1 MQSFIFTEKIRY
13 FGYSQSQRVY
23 FILSVTHIR
32 SYQDLVL
39 LPEDCGVLVVVDGGG
54 GGGTL
59 QGDQAEQW
67 RESIRTE
74 LSTVGRS

>member
-13 FGYSQSQRVY
+13 FGYSQSQRAD

-39 LPEDCGVLVVVDGGG
+39 LPEDCGVLVVVVDGGGGGGGG

-59 QGDQAEQW
+59 QGDQAEQ
-67 RESIRTE
+67 
-74 LSTVGRS
+74 